1 MAPRDSSD
9 EYEKKR
15 TLPIL
20 QDDSSNWVHYSEILT
35 THAKSKGLHRHLAG
49 TARRPADLVED
60 PVGDWYI
67 TGTNMPLT
75 DDELEAHE
83 KKQDD
88 YETKES
94 KLRDLIYQTVSATR
108 FTQIKDEPTAHR
120 VWAKLVDL
128 NENRGDMV
136 QLNTLNRL
144 QQMRCGDDDD
154 LQKHLAEMSQLKDI
168 LAKMGNPLSDLQ
180 FGAYIRASI
189 PDHYR

>member
-60 PVGDWYI
+60 PVGDWNI
-67 TGTNMPLT
+67 AGTNMPLT

-108 FTQIKDEPTAHR
+108 FTQIKDEQTAHR
-120 VWAKLVDL
+120 VWAKLREL
-128 NENRGDMV
+128 NEN
-136 QLNTLNRL
+136 
-144 QQMRCGDDDD
+144 
-154 LQKHLAEMSQLKDI
+154 
-168 LAKMGNPLSDLQ
+168 
-180 FGAYIRASI
+180 
-189 PDHYR
+189 